1 MNGFKRLTTIAILAI
16 LTLALAAPAFAG
28 GRMEFADEAPFARA
42 RAASYAECGEA
53 CVPPVTD
60 VVLRVFA
67 LVPATL
73 GLNVFAAFSPFVALS
88 GPENLG
94 PFWAKTAGGPLAY
107 IFLDPLGTH

>member
-1 MNGFKRLTTIAILAI
+1 MHGFKRLTTIALLAI
-16 LTLALAAPAFAG
+16 LTLASPAFAG
-28 GRMEFADEAPFARA
+28 ERMEFSDAPFARA

-67 LVPATL
+67 LVPATI

-88 GPENLG
+88 GPSNLG
-94 PFWAKTAGGPLAY
+94 PFWANTAGGPLAY